1 MSLNGKIFMMREY
14 KNERCHGCNGN
25 MCTFCVSQNRF
36 LFFFLNSLNV
46 QDIQIIKMFLFHLS
60 VTKAQIQIEYK

>member
-1 MSLNGKIFMMREY
+1 MNGVMGVMETCALSVLVKI
-14 KNERCHGCNGN
+14 G
-25 MCTFCVSQNRF
+25 S
-36 LFFFLNSLNV
+36 FFFSLNSLNV